1 VLTIYCSGGVRKSTD
16 QDTKLCW
23 GDPERA
29 ALSDA
34 LGIAVHFVT
43 PDAPMED
50 LSDLSALFGRDIYGV
65 QIADVVVVDARQK
78 RGLGVGIEMAA
89 AKLYGKPLI
98 AVVPRDSH
106 YRQDDVQIRGGVINE
121 YVHPHIRGL
130 CDEVVGDFEAAG
142 RWLAD
147 YLDRRP
153 RVKGKDALD
162 TAVSDYM
169 ERLHSSDAG
178 MPPSVAA

>member
-16 QDTKLCW
+16 QDPKLCW
-23 GDPERA
+23 GDAERA
-29 ALSDA
+29 ALSEA
-34 LGIAVHFVT
+34 LDIDVYFVS
-43 PDAPMED
+43 PDAPVED

-65 QIADVVVVDARQK
+65 KIADVVVVDARQK
-78 RGLGVGIEMAA
+78 RGLGVGIEMVA
-89 AKLYGKPLI
+89 AKMYDKPLI
-98 AVVPRDSH
+98 AAVPQGSH
-106 YRQDDVQIRGGVINE
+106 YRQDDVALTGGVVSE

-142 RWLAD
+142 RWLAE

-153 RVKGKDALD
+153 EVKGKDALD
-162 TAVSDYM
+162 TAVLYYM